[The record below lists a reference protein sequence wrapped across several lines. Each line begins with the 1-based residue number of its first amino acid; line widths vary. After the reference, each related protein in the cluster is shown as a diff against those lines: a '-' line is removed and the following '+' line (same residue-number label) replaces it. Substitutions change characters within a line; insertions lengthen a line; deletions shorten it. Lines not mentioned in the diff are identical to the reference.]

1 MKVFNF
7 DPRQDSTRNYAIN
20 GNFDFWQ
27 RGTSVTHTPVSN
39 SFTYRADR
47 IRTGVSTSGGAS
59 KSITVARSVSVPP
72 TLTYPAKYSMSITN
86 NFATSLVANDSYYPF
101 LTIPEGQFVVELA
114 GGNIT
119 FGLWIYS
126 DVARTISTAVSN
138 GAVTQSYVSTIAVSA
153 GWGYYSQVVPFSGVS
168 ILNTTDAGMRIIIGA
183 ISGVNAQAPS
193 LNSWIAGN
201 YYTAS
206 TADNWAA
213 STGEKLRFAQFQ
225 IRKGA
230 VSNEDMKNSFSLFA
244 GSYDNELRACQRYY
258 EKSYEAATAP
268 GTATGSGSYYNPR
281 AVSGTTDYFTN
292 TYVVAKRASAGVL
305 TTYSV
310 STGVANMIRDLSS
323 PADRAIT
330 VVQSSTTAFSF
341 SASVVAG
348 APHAWHWV
356 ADSEF

>member
-7 DPRQDSTRNYAIN
+7 DPRQNSTRNYAIN

-27 RGTSVTHTPVSN
+27 RGTSVTNTPASN
-39 SFTYRADR
+39 SSAYRADR
-47 IRTGVSTSGGAS
+47 VQSGVSIAGGAS
-59 KSITVARSVSVPP
+59 KSITVARSASVPP
-72 TLTYPAKYSMSITN
+72 TLTYPAKYSMSVTN
-86 NFATSLVANDSYYPF
+86 NFAQSLAAADGYYPF

-213 STGEKLRFAQFQ
+213 TTGEKLRFSQFQ

-230 VSNEDMKNSFSLFA
+230 VSAEDMKNSFSLFA
-244 GSYDNELRACQRYY
+244 GSYDNELRACQRYTRY
-258 EKSYEAATAP
+258 
-268 GTATGSGSYYNPR
+268 
-281 AVSGTTDYFTN
+281 
-292 TYVVAKRASAGVL
+292 
-305 TTYSV
+305 
-310 STGVANMIRDLSS
+310 
-323 PADRAIT
+323 
-330 VVQSSTTAFSF
+330 
-341 SASVVAG
+341 
-348 APHAWHWV
+348 
-356 ADSEF
+356 

>member
-7 DPRQDSTRNYAIN
+7 DPRQDSLQNYIIN

-86 NFATSLVANDSYYPF
+86 NFATSLVANDSYWPF
-101 LTIPEGQFVVELA
+101 LTVPEGQFVAELA

-153 GWGYYSQVVPFSGVS
+153 GWGYYSQVVSLSGIS
-168 ILNTTDAGMRIIIGA
+168 ILNTTDAGLRIIIGA
-183 ISGVNAQAPS
+183 ISHSGLYAPS
-193 LNSWIAGN
+193 LNSWVAGN
-201 YYTAS
+201 YYSAS

-230 VSNEDMKNSFSLFA
+230 VSAEDMKNSFSLFA
-244 GSYDNELRACQRYY
+244 GTYDNELRACQRYY
-258 EKSYEAATAP
+258 EVLPPWRDTRNTAS
-268 GTATGSGSYYNPR
+268 TGNIFP
-281 AVSGTTDYFTN
+281 FN
-292 TYVVAKRASAGVL
+292 TQLNFKTMKRVAPVMSVFGL
-305 TTYSV
+305 TT
-310 STGVANMIRDLSS
+310 
-323 PADRAIT
+323 
-330 VVQSSTTAFSF
+330 SF
-341 SASVVAG
+341 SATNFITVLESGCLFGASSGSTGAG
-348 APHAWHWV
+348 TSSYIYSDGFT
-356 ADSEF
+356 ADAEF